1 VETAETVIIGGGIV
15 GCAAAYYLAS
25 RGVRP
30 VVLERRGIAAEAS
43 GANAGMVGAAS
54 GVPGKTLAHTKKSL
68 ELMVSA
74 ALELGRPVELVR
86 EGRLTLA
93 CSDVEWPEVEEF
105 AASRRREGI
114 AVEVVLRDGL
124 RRLEPGLG
132 AHVAG
137 AAFVPGDGHVNPILL
152 TLAYASAARRLGAE
166 IRQGIEVTGLEVS
179 RDRVAAVLTPGG
191 PIAASSVIVAAGA
204 WSRALLAPFGIP
216 LPIRPG
222 RGQMLV
228 TEALPPLTARVLR
241 TSTIGIC
248 QDIRGHVLIGS
259 TVEDVGFNREVTL
272 PTLASFAR
280 LAEQLMP
287 ALSNAHVLRTWA
299 GLRPMTPDGLAII
312 DSAPGVDGL
321 FLAAG
326 HSRTGITYAPV
337 TGWLLAQLVTEG
349 TTALPLDPFRL
360 QRFVTAQPR
369 DAVTGRA

>member
-1 VETAETVIIGGGIV
+1 METAETVIIGGGIV
-15 GCAAAYYLAS
+15 GCAAAYYLAA

-152 TLAYASAARRLGAE
+152 TLAYAAAARRLGAE

-204 WSRALLAPFGIP
+204 WSRPLLAPLGIP

-287 ALSNAHVLRTWA
+287 ALTNAHVLRTWA

-337 TGWLLAQLVTEG
+337 TPDGSW
-349 TTALPLDPFRL
+349 PNS
-360 QRFVTAQPR
+360 
-369 DAVTGRA
+369 

>member
-25 RGVRP
+25 RGIRS

-54 GVPGKTLAHTKKSL
+54 GVPGTTLEHTKKGL
-68 ELMVSA
+68 ELMA
-74 ALELGRPVELVR
+74 AAARELGRPVELVR

-93 CSDVEWPEVEEF
+93 CSDAEWPEVEEF
-105 AASRRREGI
+105 AATRRREGI
-114 AVEVVLRDGL
+114 EVEIVSRDDL

-132 AHVAG
+132 ARVVG

-152 TLAYASAARRLGAE
+152 TLAYAAAARRLGAE
-166 IRQGIEVTGLEVS
+166 IRQGIEVTRLEVS
-179 RDRVAAVLTPGG
+179 RDRVTAVLTPAG
-191 PIAASSVIVAAGA
+191 PIAASQVIVAAGA
-204 WSRALLAPFGIP
+204 WSGALLAPLGIP
-216 LPIRPG
+216 LPVRPG

-241 TSTIGIC
+241 TSTISIC

-259 TVEDVGFNREVTL
+259 TVEDVGFNREVTV
-272 PTLASFAR
+272 PTLALFAR
-280 LAEQLMP
+280 LAGELMP
-287 ALSNAHVLRTWA
+287 ALTHAQVLRAWA

-321 FLAAG
+321 FLATG
-326 HSRTGITYAPV
+326 HSRTGMTYAPV

-349 TTALPLDPFRL
+349 TTALPLAPFRL
-360 QRFVTAQPR
+360 GRFVTAQVP
-369 DAVTGRA
+369 DAVPGRA

>member
-1 VETAETVIIGGGIV
+1 
-15 GCAAAYYLAS
+15 
-25 RGVRP
+25 
-30 VVLERRGIAAEAS
+30 VLERRGIAAEAS
-43 GANAGMVGAAS
+43 GASAGMVGAAS
-54 GVPGKTLAHTKKSL
+54 GVPGKTLGHTKKSL
-68 ELMVSA
+68 ELMISA
-74 ALELGRPVELVR
+74 ARELGRPVELVR

-93 CSDVEWPEVEEF
+93 CSDGEWPEIEEF

-114 AVEVVLRDGL
+114 EVEVLSRDDLG
-124 RRLEPGLG
+124 RLEPGLG
-132 AHVAG
+132 AHVVG
-137 AAFVPGDGHVNPILL
+137 AAFVPGDGHVNSILL
-152 TLAYASAARRLGAE
+152 TLAYAAAARRLGAE
-166 IRQGIEVTGLEVS
+166 IRRGIEVTRLEIS
-179 RDRVAAVLTPGG
+179 RDRVAAVLTPAG
-191 PIAASSVIVAAGA
+191 PIAVSRVIVAAGA
-204 WSRALLAPFGIP
+204 WSRALLAPLGIA
-216 LPIRPG
+216 LPVYPG

-241 TSTIGIC
+241 MSTIGIR

-272 PTLASFAR
+272 PTMALFAR

-287 ALSNAHVLRTWA
+287 ALATAGVLRAWA
-299 GLRPMTPDGLAII
+299 GLRPMTPDSLAII

-321 FLAAG
+321 FLATG

-360 QRFVTAQPR
+360 ERFVTAYPR

>member
-1 VETAETVIIGGGIV
+1 METAETVIIGGGIV
-15 GCAAAYYLAS
+15 GCAAAYYLAA

-114 AVEVVLRDGL
+114 AVEVVLPDGL

-152 TLAYASAARRLGAE
+152 TLAYAAAARRLGAE
-166 IRQGIEVTGLEVS
+166 I
-179 RDRVAAVLTPGG
+179 
-191 PIAASSVIVAAGA
+191 
-204 WSRALLAPFGIP
+204 
-216 LPIRPG
+216 
-222 RGQMLV
+222 
-228 TEALPPLTARVLR
+228 
-241 TSTIGIC
+241 
-248 QDIRGHVLIGS
+248 
-259 TVEDVGFNREVTL
+259 
-272 PTLASFAR
+272 
-280 LAEQLMP
+280 
-287 ALSNAHVLRTWA
+287 
-299 GLRPMTPDGLAII
+299 
-312 DSAPGVDGL
+312 
-321 FLAAG
+321 
-326 HSRTGITYAPV
+326 
-337 TGWLLAQLVTEG
+337 
-349 TTALPLDPFRL
+349 
-360 QRFVTAQPR
+360 
-369 DAVTGRA
+369 